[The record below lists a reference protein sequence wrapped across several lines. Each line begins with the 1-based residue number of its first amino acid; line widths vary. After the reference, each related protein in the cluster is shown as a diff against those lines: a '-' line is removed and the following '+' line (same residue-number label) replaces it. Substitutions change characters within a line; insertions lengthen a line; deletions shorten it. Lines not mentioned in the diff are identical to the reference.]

1 MMVRMVL
8 LLVAALVST
17 NAFAGG
23 LEQLC
28 AAGGYYSGAQ
38 AGFMNELANY
48 ILQEH
53 EDMKNTKCKT
63 LWQAAYEV
71 GERIS
76 KKGQLKPADSAILDN
91 VSAFRKRVYLSIA
104 KGAGY

>member
-1 MMVRMVL
+1 MASL
-8 LLVAALVST
+8 LAAALLST
-17 NAFAGG
+17 NVLAGD

-28 AAGGYYSGAQ
+28 AAGGYYSGTQ

-48 ILQEH
+48 ILH
-53 EDMKNTKCKT
+53 ERGELRNSKCKA

-71 GERIS
+71 GERVS
-76 KKGQLKPADSAILDN
+76 KKGQLKPADSAIFDD
-91 VSAFRKRVYLSIA
+91 VSAFRKRVYSSIA